1 MNVLHHREDDLRRR
15 RFRPSQFRRD
25 KKGSKREG
33 ILDICVHS
41 TIKNG
46 DLTLEKSCQS
56 TKIYKKFAV
65 N

>member
-1 MNVLHHREDDLRRR
+1 MNVLHYREDDFRRR

-41 TIKNG
+41 TNKNG
-46 DLTLEKSCQS
+46 DLTLKKKLSKYENIQ
-56 TKIYKKFAV
+56 KICG
-65 N
+65 

>member
-1 MNVLHHREDDLRRR
+1 MNVLHHREDDFRRR

-41 TIKNG
+41 TNKNG
-46 DLTLEKSCQS
+46 DLTLKKKLSKYENIQ
-56 TKIYKKFAV
+56 KICG
-65 N
+65 

>member
-1 MNVLHHREDDLRRR
+1 MNVLHHREDDFRRR

-41 TIKNG
+41 TNKNG
-46 DLTLEKSCQS
+46 DLTL
-56 TKIYKKFAV
+56 KKKLSKYE
-65 N
+65 NIQEICG